1 MAAMMRDK
9 PITPKQITIS
19 VTVNF
24 EGNFDSARGL
34 GSMMSCAAVEL
45 ANKAQAHVV
54 ECGWMIRREPTVR
67 RNPRARKRRAE
78 PGGEVGIPGPA
89 QQ

>member
-1 MAAMMRDK
+1 MAAMMRDTRM
-9 PITPKQITIS
+9 PPPKQITIS

-34 GSMMSCAAVEL
+34 GSTMACAAVEV

-54 ECGWMIRREPTVR
+54 ECGWMIRREPTAR
-67 RNPRARKRRAE
+67 RNPRAKIK
-78 PGGEVGIPGPA
+78 GA